1 MKIEETDSR
10 TGGGALPELPLPSCA
25 LVISHP
31 DYKAQ
36 HIQDWLRSEPIPIIV
51 RVQEES
57 VWLDF
62 RTVFEEDEESLKIP
76 STSCSSLLSRV
87 KPSFLKKNQIKFVKF
102 KAGCLRV

>member
-1 MKIEETDSR
+1 MMDKIHPESESEWKVKIEETDSR

-31 DYKAQ
+31 EYKAQ

-62 RTVFEEDEESLKIP
+62 RTVFEEDEESLKN
-76 STSCSSLLSRV
+76 SLHLLFKSS
-87 KPSFLKKNQIKFVKF
+87 F
-102 KAGCLRV
+102 KSEKQVS